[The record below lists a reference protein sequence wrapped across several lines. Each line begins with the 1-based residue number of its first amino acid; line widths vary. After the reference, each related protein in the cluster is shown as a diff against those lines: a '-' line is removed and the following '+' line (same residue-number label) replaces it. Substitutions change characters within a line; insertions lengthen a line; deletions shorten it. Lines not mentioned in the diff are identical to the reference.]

1 MACMLSEKKRSLI
14 FVNIIISCVASAM
27 LITAL
32 TTALPAVASDLKIS
46 LATGQWLT
54 SGYSLVMGM
63 MMPLTAFLITRFP
76 TKKLYLTGL
85 GISLAGLLLCAVA
98 PNFGI
103 VMIARGLQ
111 AIGNGITA
119 SMGQV
124 IILTIYP
131 PEKRGTAMGWYG
143 LSTGAAPAFAPVL
156 AGVIVDTLGW
166 RAIFYCSFV
175 VFAVAF
181 LWAMYAFDDVLETER
196 KNFDM
201 LSFLLSAVAF
211 GGITLGI
218 GNIDSCGVTSVAVWP
233 ILLLGGAASVA
244 FAIRQLRLER
254 PFLELRVFGDKSFL
268 QSVITSMAVYFVM
281 MGLSVLL
288 PLFIQTV
295 CGYSATVSGMIRL
308 PGSLV
313 MAVVSLLAGKIY
325 DKIGIRKLFLTGT
338 GVMFLAGLGLML
350 INAESPLWVIAT
362 VNIVYNAAIGFLL
375 MPLVTWGVH
384 GLDASMTAHGSALQN
399 SLRTVAGS
407 IGTAIFVSVMT
418 SAAQDSAASESGKV
432 MERGFF
438 IACALMACI
447 TLALFLYG
455 FFQIKAQ
462 GSKKFFEKA

>member
-181 LWAMYAFDDVLETER
+181 LWAMYSFVDVRET
-196 KNFDM
+196 
-201 LSFLLSAVAF
+201 
-211 GGITLGI
+211 
-218 GNIDSCGVTSVAVWP
+218 
-233 ILLLGGAASVA
+233 
-244 FAIRQLRLER
+244 
-254 PFLELRVFGDKSFL
+254 
-268 QSVITSMAVYFVM
+268 
-281 MGLSVLL
+281 
-288 PLFIQTV
+288 
-295 CGYSATVSGMIRL
+295 
-308 PGSLV
+308 
-313 MAVVSLLAGKIY
+313 
-325 DKIGIRKLFLTGT
+325 
-338 GVMFLAGLGLML
+338 
-350 INAESPLWVIAT
+350 
-362 VNIVYNAAIGFLL
+362 
-375 MPLVTWGVH
+375 
-384 GLDASMTAHGSALQN
+384 
-399 SLRTVAGS
+399 
-407 IGTAIFVSVMT
+407 
-418 SAAQDSAASESGKV
+418 
-432 MERGFF
+432 
-438 IACALMACI
+438 
-447 TLALFLYG
+447 
-455 FFQIKAQ
+455 
-462 GSKKFFEKA
+462 